1 MSFSKLGLSDQ
12 LVQGILATGYN
23 APTEIQSHVIP
34 LALAGRDIIGTAQTG
49 TGKTAA
55 FMLPILHHLAMHPSN
70 ARHPRALVLVPT
82 RELAK
87 QAEDFATSYGRFM
100 SLRAHAVY
108 GGTNMVSQIKRF
120 QRGLDIVVATP
131 GRLIDHMNRKTVDLS
146 HVQILVLDEAD
157 RMFDMGF
164 IQDVRRIISSVPAKR
179 QTLLFS
185 ATISPSV
192 KEIVSSFQNDPAQV
206 TIGEQRRPADTVQQH
221 FYKIHREQK
230 LPLLLHLLSHKNLTS
245 VLVFART
252 KHGADKIT
260 RQLEREGVR
269 SVAIHSNRTQA
280 QREQALSGF
289 RNGQYSVMV
298 ATDIAARG
306 IDVVGISHVV
316 NFDTPGFAE
325 DYIHRIGRTGRA
337 ESRGDS
343 ITFVSGEEIK
353 NLRKIEQYTGKKYAI
368 SEYPGFT
375 PVAAPIRDDS
385 DRPKRE
391 PQKGSYPQRSGH
403 PKKSSGKPRQHSG
416 SLRPHSGPSRAI
428 SNDSRPYSGP
438 PRPQSTGSHPHSGG
452 SRPQSGGSRPQSG
465 GSRPYSG
472 PPRSKSGNPHA
483 RPGASKPYSGK
494 PRPHQENPRQRNPE
508 QQDPN
513 ARRTNKV
520 AEGDWRKLIEIMDKK
535 GSIGKKLKKFFE

>member
-1 MSFSKLGLSDQ
+1 
-12 LVQGILATGYN
+12 
-23 APTEIQSHVIP
+23 
-34 LALAGRDIIGTAQTG
+34 
-49 TGKTAA
+49 
-55 FMLPILHHLAMHPSN
+55 
-70 ARHPRALVLVPT
+70 VLVPT

-100 SLRAHAVY
+100 SLRVHAVY

-192 KEIVSSFQNDPAQV
+192 KEIVSSFQNDPAQI

-289 RNGQYSVMV
+289 RNGQYVVMV

-385 DRPKRE
+385 DRSKRE
-391 PQKGSYPQRSGH
+391 SQKGAYPQRSGH

-416 SLRPHSGPSRAI
+416 SSRSESEHPRQYSGHSRSQSDSPRPHSGPSRPV
-428 SNDSRPYSGP
+428 SNDSRPYSSP
-438 PRPQSTGSHPHSGG
+438 PRSQSGGSRSQSGG

-465 GSRPYSG
+465 GSRPASGGARPYSG
-472 PPRSKSGNPHA
+472 PPRSKSGNPYA

-494 PRPHQENPRQRNPE
+494 PRPHQDTTRARNPQ
-508 QQDPN
+508 QQDPD
-513 ARRTNKV
+513 ARRTTKV

-535 GSIGKKLKKFFE
+535 SSIGKKLKKFFE